1 MKVYVAEDEIPA
13 RKALIEALE
22 LANPAIE
29 VQGEAGT
36 VQKVIEDLH
45 QLKPDLIFLD
55 IQLSDGNSF
64 RLFES
69 VHITCPIIFV
79 TAFDQY
85 LIKALQHN
93 SIDYLLKPLKQNQL
107 ERALQKYRQLQQHF
121 NANIQQLL
129 AEIVPTENNLKRLVV
144 KKGLNFFTLKTE
156 EVAYFYSE
164 HKVTFVVNF
173 EGQKFIYDEP
183 LSELEKKLS
192 SFFRLN
198 RKYLSNIDAVKSFRT
213 LEKGKL
219 TVELTPSV
227 SEEVIVSQEKASIF
241 KDWLKK

>member
-1 MKVYVAEDEIPA
+1 MKVYIAEDEIPA
-13 RKALIEALE
+13 RKALVEALE
-22 LANPAIE
+22 IADPSIE

-36 VQKVIEDLH
+36 VQKACEDLH
-45 QLKPDLIFLD
+45 HMKPDLIFLD

-64 RLFES
+64 SLFENVS
-69 VHITCPIIFV
+69 ITCPVIFV

-93 SIDYLLKPLKQNQL
+93 SIDYLLKPLKQDQL
-107 ERALQKYRQLQQHF
+107 ERALHKYRQLQQHF
-121 NANIQQLL
+121 NANIGQLL
-129 AEIVPTENNLKRLVV
+129 AEIAPPAKILKRLVV
-144 KKGLNFFTLKTE
+144 KKGLNFFTLKIE

-164 HKVTFVVNF
+164 HKVTFVVSF

-183 LSELEKKLS
+183 LSELENKLS

-198 RKYLSNIDAVKSFRT
+198 RKYLSNIEAVKSFRT
-213 LEKGKL
+213 LDKGKL
-219 TVELTPSV
+219 LVELIPSV
-227 SEEVIVSQEKASIF
+227 SEEVIVSQEKASTF